1 MQDDKSPRRR
11 VRGPGLQ
18 DVVGRVLSRG
28 GTFGGVYR
36 TTGKAGLCWNGK
48 GIEKSVD
55 VLGDFIV

>member
-48 GIEKSVD
+48 GIEESANAS
-55 VLGDFIV
+55 GDFIV